1 MTVSSDLYIAL
12 VNAGVPTDEAAKLAA
27 SDRVCRIGLPNR
39 VIRLST
45 RLGSGLTLPTRRVMM
60 SRSETSL
67 DHLVGAGEQRR
78 RPIEVERLGSLACCF
93 APVARAFVRFEFC
106 RTHLARK
113 IGRRHPAKR

>member
-1 MTVSSDLYIAL
+1 MQKIS
-12 VNAGVPTDEAAKLAA
+12 AGKFHFEP
-27 SDRVCRIGLPNR
+27 PF
-39 VIRLST
+39 
-45 RLGSGLTLPTRRVMM
+45 
-60 SRSETSL
+60 TSF
-67 DHLVGAGEQRR
+67 DHLIGAREQRR